1 MRWKAFYAAF
11 RREFSLRIGFT
22 DDKQLSM
29 YSPLVTKREAPTRS
43 PATGWKRELP
53 PVTDISEGARSTK
66 VQQRLSDF
74 IDVFNGYRE
83 FRLLVEGHTH
93 SRGNSRQKLLATKTQ
108 AERVTERIRSSVSQ
122 AQVSSLG
129 RGDDAPLGAQCRL
142 CT

>member
-1 MRWKAFYAAF
+1 MF
-11 RREFSLRIGFT
+11 RGRRDRFS
-22 DDKQLSM
+22 
-29 YSPLVTKREAPTRS
+29 RS
-43 PATGWKRELP
+43 GE
-53 PVTDISEGARSTK
+53 
-66 VQQRLSDF
+66 QRLSDF

-129 RGDDAPLGAQCRL
+129 RGDDAPLASNRNARGRSKNERIDIVIFK
-142 CT
+142 